1 MIATPPRGHDRD
13 LHDAHEVNTQEIAT
27 DQSSDAARKYHIWTI
42 GCQMN
47 VADSNHVAA
56 ELEKIGYGPTD
67 RLDEA
72 DVVVLNTCVV
82 RQSAEDKAI
91 GKLGNLKPWKKQKP
105 DRTVALMGCMVGVKP
120 SPQLLAAYPFV
131 DVFMAPSESTPL
143 VNHLRQAEID
153 AEMAA
158 IEREQLRR
166 RYQIQDEAQP
176 AGTVQ
181 SIKHLALSGEAPVAA
196 HVPIVY
202 GCSHACT
209 FCIIPF
215 RRGVE
220 RSRPLDEIVAEV
232 RGLVAQGVREV
243 TLLGQIVDRYGYDW
257 RGELGNSERV
267 KAYAG
272 EQQLLI
278 VDGQLSIVNE
288 NPALGNG
295 SPIGG
300 KPLTINNQQL
310 TINNSIDLADL
321 LRAVHEIDG
330 LWRIRFLTSHPNYM
344 TDRILEA
351 VRDLPKVCPH
361 IEVPIQAG
369 DDAVLA
375 TMKRG
380 YTNAEYRALVAR
392 IRATIPA
399 VAINTDIIVG
409 FCGETDAQF
418 DRTVEIVHDLKFDK
432 VHLARYSPRPGTVS
446 ERRLADDV
454 PESEKVRR
462 HKVLEALQETVSAE
476 INARFLGEI
485 VEVLV
490 EDQHKGKWRGR
501 NRQNKLVF
509 IESDLPLRGR
519 LVETQITWTGPWS
532 MQGRFVRDVSPLTDK
547 VQSPRQTFSISLNQL
562 A

>member
-1 MIATPPRGHDRD
+1 MTTTTRGERAPN
-13 LHDAHEVNTQEIAT
+13 DAHETTTYELTT
-27 DQSSDAARKYHIWTI
+27 DQTSDAARKYHIWTI

-82 RQSAEDKAI
+82 RQSAEDKAV
-91 GKLGNLKPWKKQKP
+91 GKLGSLKPWKRARP
-105 DRTVALMGCMVGVKP
+105 DRAVALMGCMVGVKP
-120 SPQLLAAYPFV
+120 SPQLLANYPFV
-131 DVFMAPSESTPL
+131 DVFMPPSEATPL
-143 VNHLRQAEID
+143 VNFLRQAEID
-153 AEMAA
+153 AEMAE
-158 IEREQLRR
+158 IERQQLAQ
-166 RYQIQDEAQP
+166 RYQLQDETQP
-176 AGTVQ
+176 IGTVQ

-220 RSRPLDEIVAEV
+220 RSRPVEEIVNEV

-257 RGELGNSERV
+257 RGELGNSATV
-267 KAYAG
+267 KAFLG
-272 EQQLLI
+272 SE
-278 VDGQLSIVNE
+278 E
-288 NPALGNG
+288 NGADL
-295 SPIGG
+295 
-300 KPLTINNQQL
+300 PLTIHNPQS
-310 TINNSIDLADL
+310 TTHNSYDLADL
-321 LRAVHEIDG
+321 LRAVHAIDG

-344 TDRILEA
+344 TDRILET

-369 DDAVLA
+369 DDAVLER
-375 TMKRG
+375 MKRG
-380 YTNAEYRALVAR
+380 YTNAEYRALLER
-392 IRATIPA
+392 IRAIVPE

-409 FCGETDAQF
+409 FCGETVEQF
-418 DRTVEIVHDLKFDK
+418 ERTVEIVREMKFDK

-446 ERRLADDV
+446 ERRLDDDV
-454 PESEKVRR
+454 PEAEKVRR
-462 HKVLEALQETVSAE
+462 HKALEALQEQVSTE
-476 INARFLGEI
+476 INAHFLGEV

-519 LVETQITWTGPWS
+519 LVEAQITWTGPWS
-532 MQGRFVRDVSPLTDK
+532 MQGRFVRDVSPLPDK
-547 VQSPRQTFSISLNQL
+547 VVAPKQTYTIALN
-562 A
+562 AA